1 GETNLDYDAGLINTT
16 STEIGDYVWEDK
28 NGNGI
33 QDAGEPPVSG
43 VQVTLTGTTGNGTAV
58 SQTATTDVDGLYLFS
73 NLSPGTYQLTFGKPT
88 GYEFTYSDEGTDDSV
103 DSDVDPVTGM
113 TINEVLESGETNLDY
128 DAGLINTTST
138 EIGDYVWEDNN
149 GNGLQDV
156 GELGVSGVLVSLTGT
171 TGNGTAVSQT
181 ATTDVDG
188 LYLFSNLIPG
198 TYQLTFGKP
207 T

>member
-1 GETNLDYDAGLINTT
+1 PGTYQLTFGKPAGYEFTSADEGTDDSVDSDVDPVTGMTINEVLESGETNLDYDAGLINTT

-73 NLSPGTYQLTFGKPT
+73 NLIPGTYQLTFGKPA
-88 GYEFTYSDEGTDDSV
+88 GYEFTSADEGTDDSV

-113 TINEVLESGETNLDY
+113 TINEVLESGE
-128 DAGLINTTST
+128 
-138 EIGDYVWEDNN
+138 
-149 GNGLQDV
+149 
-156 GELGVSGVLVSLTGT
+156 
-171 TGNGTAVSQT
+171 
-181 ATTDVDG
+181 
-188 LYLFSNLIPG
+188 
-198 TYQLTFGKP
+198 
-207 T
+207 